1 MSLRISSLAV
11 VAVLVAGCSGEESLP
26 PEGDTVACAIGDGAD
41 FADVCTLESVSD
53 GGANFL
59 LHSPDGSFRR
69 LMIDPASGEFGS
81 VDGADVLEIVSQDG
95 EMAEFQI
102 AEDRYR
108 IPHRLVHKPTQ
119 AE

>member
-1 MSLRISSLAV
+1 MSLRISSLAAA
-11 VAVLVAGCSGEESLP
+11 AVLLTGCSGEESLP
-26 PEGDTVACAIGDGAD
+26 PEGDTVACAIGTGAD
-41 FADVCTLESVSD
+41 FADVCTLEPVTEGD
-53 GGANFL
+53 ANFL

-95 EMAEFQI
+95 ELAEFRI

-108 IPHRLVHKPTQ
+108 IPHRLVRKPAK